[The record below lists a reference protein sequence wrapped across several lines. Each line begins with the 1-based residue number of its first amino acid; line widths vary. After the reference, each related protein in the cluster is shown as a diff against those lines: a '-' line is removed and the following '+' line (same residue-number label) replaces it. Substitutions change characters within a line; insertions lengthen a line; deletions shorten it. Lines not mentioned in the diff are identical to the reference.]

1 MCKQAIAR
9 PRFRCFALA
18 LWASAL
24 SVSLLCTRCSRIRVL
39 FSEPPCFSPS
49 RPRALCLVS
58 EPDSRCSFHAARVWF
73 RDYSL
78 LSSSEPAPRSLL
90 RVPCSLL
97 SSSEPRSRGALA
109 SYSARTRECERLHSR
124 VRALAL
130 AEHSR
135 VRALALAVHS
145 RVRALVLA
153 HFPKTLACESHLT
166 CEWSP
171 RHSRESVNLPLSCT
185 VDINLWVYFPSIVTC
200 TCTCVAI
207 ACLNFLVSGPAS
219 NYLFHPMQVATVL
232 VAWIRFCQ

>member
-18 LWASAL
+18 LRASAL
-24 SVSLLCTRCSRIRVL
+24 SVSLLCTRCSGIRVL

-49 RPRALCLVS
+49 RPAIFSEPRALCLVS

-109 SYSARTRECERLHSR
+109 SYSARTRECERSHSRNTRVCERSHSRYTRACERSYSRTFHKHSR
-124 VRALAL
+124 VNRTSLAS
-130 AEHSR
+130 E
-135 VRALALAVHS
+135 
-145 RVRALVLA
+145 ALV
-153 HFPKTLACESHLT
+153 T
-166 CEWSP
+166 
-171 RHSRESVNLPLSCT
+171 RVNLST
-185 VDINLWVYFPSIVTC
+185 
-200 TCTCVAI
+200 
-207 ACLNFLVSGPAS
+207 
-219 NYLFHPMQVATVL
+219 YL
-232 VAWIRFCQ
+232 

>member
-18 LWASAL
+18 LRASAL
-24 SVSLLCTRCSRIRVL
+24 SVSLLCTRCSGIRVL

-49 RPRALCLVS
+49 RPRAIFSEPRALCLVS

-109 SYSARTRECERLHSR
+109 SYSARTRGT
-124 VRALAL
+124 LAC
-130 AEHSR
+130 ASAR
-135 VRALALAVHS
+135 TRGTVHS

-166 CEWSP
+166 
-171 RHSRESVNLPLSCT
+171 RE
-185 VDINLWVYFPSIVTC
+185 
-200 TCTCVAI
+200 
-207 ACLNFLVSGPAS
+207 
-219 NYLFHPMQVATVL
+219 
-232 VAWIRFCQ
+232 